1 MPAAALF
8 PDGGPRR
15 RNALHRVGL
24 LATAGGCLLCL
35 ALFLHAQ
42 RDLSRQDARLASAL
56 REAGAVISAIQA
68 GEPVAADKL
77 AEVLTVLEPA
87 PGQPGPQAFQPMPA
101 ESGAAFRQRMTRADL
116 YLVLSLGLGL
126 AFILLLG
133 WASIRDRRLSRVA
146 LAIQR
151 QAAAESAAKSVF
163 LATVSHEVR
172 TPLNAIS
179 GFAELIERQPFGPV
193 GHKKYLEYVR
203 DIIASSQHLEGLL
216 DDVVDTQQVLA
227 GQVTL
232 QESEIALR
240 PFLAETLRIVRANCL
255 GRFLSPRIV
264 TRVEPLTLLADR
276 RRLRQVLIN
285 LLNNAI
291 RYADGRAEIVIVAR
305 VVDGAPEILVGDQGP
320 GLSPDFLERAFEPF
334 QRGEGMAVGGKS
346 GMGLG
351 LTIVR
356 NIVNAH
362 GGTVWIENGSGATDP
377 PVKGAVVRFRLPP
390 KRLAQTRQA
399 AGPWLVSVA
408 AE

>member
-1 MPAAALF
+1 MPAAALT
-8 PDGGPRR
+8 PKGEPQRWRR
-15 RNALHRVGL
+15 LHRAGL
-24 LATAGGCLLCL
+24 IGTALGCIVSL
-35 ALFLHAQ
+35 ALLVQAQ
-42 RDLSRQDARLASAL
+42 RDLARQDARLQSAV
-56 REAGAVISAIQA
+56 REVGALVKAHQA
-68 GEPVAADKL
+68 GEPAAADRLTAVL
-77 AEVLTVLEPA
+77 ARLE
-87 PGQPGPQAFQPMPA
+87 GQPGQSDPQPFQPLTH
-101 ESGAAFRQRMTRADL
+101 AFASVDMDGRTRADL
-116 YLVLSLGLGL
+116 FLALALGLGL
-126 AFILLLG
+126 AFVLLLG
-133 WASIRDRRLSRVA
+133 WSSIRDRRLSNRA
-146 LAIQR
+146 LAVQR

-172 TPLNAIS
+172 TPLNAIG

-216 DDVVDTQQVLA
+216 DDVVDTQQILA

-232 QESEIALR
+232 QESEILLR

-264 TRVEPLTLLADR
+264 TRVEPLALVADR

-291 RYADGRAEIVIVAR
+291 RYADGRAEIVIVAQ
-305 VVDGAPEILVGDQGP
+305 VVNGAPEFLVGDQGP
-320 GLSPDFLERAFEPF
+320 GLPPDFLERAFEPF
-334 QRGEGMAVGGKS
+334 QRGEGKRVGGRS

-362 GGTVWIENGSGATDP
+362 GGMVWIENGSAATDP
-377 PVKGAVVRFRLPP
+377 PVAGAVVRFRLPP
-390 KRLAQTRQA
+390 TRLLQARQVA
-399 AGPWLVSVA
+399 APWLVGVA